1 MIAHYC
7 QLGLITLQAFMVM
20 KKIVLNRKIL
30 RSGQG
35 RAGARPFVFLYTNV
49 KSRKKATVA
58 IIYVSAV
65 Q

>member
-35 RAGARPFVFLYTNV
+35 RAGARPFV